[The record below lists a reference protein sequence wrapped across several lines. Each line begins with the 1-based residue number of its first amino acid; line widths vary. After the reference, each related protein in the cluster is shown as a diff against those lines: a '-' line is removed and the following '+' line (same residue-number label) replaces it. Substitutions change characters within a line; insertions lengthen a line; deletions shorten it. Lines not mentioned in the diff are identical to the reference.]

1 MRKVDIIFMHDDI
14 EMDFIKA
21 GFKFMSEKTY
31 LNKNIPY
38 DFINRHE
45 QVAYRDGKK
54 YILTWDIIS
63 NSKEELKAVL
73 VDIQT
78 FVFDNGQWKVYYES
92 KLTIKELLQRR
103 AKEKERL

>member
-45 QVAYRDGKK
+45 QVAYRDAKK

-73 VDIQT
+73 IDIQT
-78 FVFDNGQWKVYYES
+78 FVFYNGQWKTYHES
-92 KLTIKELLQRR
+92 KLTIKEILQRR
-103 AKEKERL
+103 AKEKEQL

>member
-21 GFKFMSEKTY
+21 GFKFKPEKTY

-38 DFINRHE
+38 DFISRHE
-45 QVAYRDGKK
+45 QTTYRDGKK

-63 NSKEELKAVL
+63 NTEKELKAVL

-78 FVFDNGQWKVYYES
+78 FVFDNEQWKVYYES

-103 AKEKERL
+103 AKEKEQL